1 VGPPAGQASHAFNA
15 PVLIDGKGILNQKL
29 SPLIELQKLDLRIM
43 EINDVR
49 RKIPERLH
57 IAESPLQEATQLL
70 NETKIAVESAAKERR
85 AHEKDLEAHEAH
97 TEKMK
102 SHAANLKTNKEY
114 QAHLFEL
121 ELANKKRGEFE
132 EKILLSMD
140 KTDQLQK
147 TANELQDKKNALEK
161 VFAQE
166 KHVLDAQ
173 DKELA
178 TELAQLE
185 GQYREAS
192 AKIETGILDRY
203 NQAKASRKDQPLAA
217 VRDGICAGCRL
228 QIPPQLI
235 AQVKRSN
242 DLHVCPY
249 CRRMLYWEGE
259 PAVET
264 PSVPGVKSSDLEV
277 GESV

>member
-1 VGPPAGQASHAFNA
+1 M
-15 PVLIDGKGILNQKL
+15 NQKL

-43 EINDVR
+43 EVTETR

-57 IAESPLQEATQLL
+57 TAELPLREATELL
-70 NETKIAVESAAKERR
+70 NETKAAVDQAIKERR

-102 SHAANLKTNKEY
+102 SHAASLKTNKEY
-114 QAHLFEL
+114 QAHLFEV
-121 ELANKKRGEFE
+121 ELANKKRGDFE
-132 EKILLSMD
+132 EKILLAMD
-140 KTDQLQK
+140 RVEQLQK
-147 TANELQDKKNALEK
+147 TAKELQDKKDALEK
-161 VFAQE
+161 VFLQE
-166 KHVLDAQ
+166 KQGLDAQ

-178 TELAQLE
+178 AELAQLE
-185 GQYREAS
+185 GQARDAS
-192 AKIETGILDRY
+192 AKIDKGLLDRY
-203 NQAKASRKDQPLAA
+203 NQVKASRKDQPLAA
-217 VRDGICAGCRL
+217 VRGGICAGCRL

-235 AQVKRSN
+235 AQVKRSD

-259 PAVET
+259 PATET
-264 PSVPGVKSSDLEV
+264 SHPLSEAKKADMEV

>member
-1 VGPPAGQASHAFNA
+1 M
-15 PVLIDGKGILNQKL
+15 LNQKL

-43 EINDVR
+43 EINETR

-57 IAESPLQEATQLL
+57 IAESPLQQEAQLL
-70 NETKIAVESAAKERR
+70 NETKAAVDTAAKERR

-97 TEKMK
+97 TERMK

-147 TANELQDKKNALEK
+147 IAKELQDKKNALEK

-166 KHVLDAQ
+166 KQVLDAQ

-185 GQYREAS
+185 SHYREAS
-192 AKIETGILDRY
+192 TKIEKGLLDRY
-203 NQAKASRKDQPLAA
+203 NQVKASRKDQPLAA

-259 PAVET
+259 PAVEA
-264 PSVPGVKSSDLEV
+264 PSVPGVTPSDLEV

>member
-1 VGPPAGQASHAFNA
+1 MV
-15 PVLIDGKGILNQKL
+15 NQKL

-43 EINDVR
+43 EITETR

-57 IAESPLQEATQLL
+57 AAESPLREATRLL
-70 NETKIAVESAAKERR
+70 NDTKAAVDAAIKERR

-102 SHAANLKTNKEY
+102 SHAASLKTNKEY

-121 ELANKKRGEFE
+121 ELANKKRGDFE

-140 KTDQLQK
+140 KVDQLQK
-147 TANELQDKKNALEK
+147 AADELQDKKNALEK

-166 KHVLDAQ
+166 KHALDAQ

-178 TELAQLE
+178 AEFAKLE

-192 AKIETGILDRY
+192 GKIEKSLLARY
-203 NQAKASRKDQPLAA
+203 NQVKASRKDQPLAA

-235 AQVKRSN
+235 AQVKRSD

-259 PAVET
+259 PATEA
-264 PSVPGVKSSDLEV
+264 PSAPASKPSDLEV

>member
-1 VGPPAGQASHAFNA
+1 
-15 PVLIDGKGILNQKL
+15 LNHKL
-29 SPLIELQKLDLRIM
+29 SPLVELQKLDLRIM
-43 EINDVR
+43 EIKDIR

-57 IAESPLQEATQLL
+57 IAETPLRDATQIL
-70 NETKIAVESAAKERR
+70 NDTKAATDAATKERR

-102 SHAANLKTNKEY
+102 SHAAGLKTNKEY
-114 QAHLFEL
+114 QAHLFEI

-132 EKILLSMD
+132 EKILLAMD
-140 KTDQLQK
+140 KIDQLQK
-147 TANELQDKKNALEK
+147 TAKELQEKRTGLEE
-161 VFAQE
+161 VFVRE
-166 KHVLDAQ
+166 KQVLDAQ

-178 TELAQLE
+178 AELATVEAQ
-185 GQYREAS
+185 QRAAS
-192 AKIETGILDRY
+192 ARIEKSLLERY
-203 NQAKASRKDQPLAA
+203 TQIKASRKDQPLAA
-217 VRDGICAGCRL
+217 VRDGMCAGCRL

-235 AQVKRSN
+235 AQVKRSE

-259 PAVET
+259 PVQEAH
-264 PSVPGVKSSDLEV
+264 SDPGAKSSDLEI

>member
-1 VGPPAGQASHAFNA
+1 M
-15 PVLIDGKGILNQKL
+15 NQKL

-43 EINDVR
+43 EVNDTR

-57 IAESPLQEATQLL
+57 VAESPLREATQLL
-70 NETKIAVESAAKERR
+70 NDTKAAVETAVKERR
-85 AHEKDLEAHEAH
+85 AHEKDLEAHEAQ

-121 ELANKKRGEFE
+121 ELANKKRGDIE
-132 EKILLSMD
+132 EKILVAMD
-140 KTDQLQK
+140 KVDQLQK
-147 TANELQDKKNALEK
+147 TAKDLQEKKDGLEK
-161 VFAQE
+161 VFLQE
-166 KHVLDAQ
+166 KQGLDTQ

-185 GQYREAS
+185 AQARDAS
-192 AKIETGILDRY
+192 ANIEKGLLDRY
-203 NQAKASRKDQPLAA
+203 NQVKASRKDQPLAA
-217 VRDGICAGCRL
+217 VRGGICAGCRL

-235 AQVKRSN
+235 AQVKRST

-249 CRRMLYWEGE
+249 CRRILYWEGE
-259 PAVET
+259 PSTET
-264 PSVPGVKSSDLEV
+264 SHSLSEAKKADMEV

>member
-1 VGPPAGQASHAFNA
+1 
-15 PVLIDGKGILNQKL
+15 
-29 SPLIELQKLDLRIM
+29 M
-43 EINDVR
+43 EINETR

-57 IAESPLQEATQLL
+57 AAESPLREAIQLL
-70 NETKIAVESAAKERR
+70 DDTKAAVDSVVKERR

-102 SHAANLKTNKEY
+102 SHAASLKTNKEY

-121 ELANKKRGEFE
+121 ELANKKRGDFE

-140 KTDQLQK
+140 KVDQLQK
-147 TANELQDKKNALEK
+147 TAKELQDKKAALEK
-161 VFAQE
+161 VFTQE
-166 KHVLDAQ
+166 KQVLDTQ

-178 TELAQLE
+178 AELAQLE
-185 GQYREAS
+185 ASYREAS
-192 AKIETGILDRY
+192 EKIEKGLLDRY
-203 NQAKASRKDQPLAA
+203 NQVKVSRKDHPLAA
-217 VRDGICAGCRL
+217 VRDGICSGCRL

-235 AQVKRSN
+235 AQVKRSD

-259 PAVET
+259 RVIEA
-264 PSVPGVKSSDLEV
+264 SSSAPGGKPSDLEV

>member
-1 VGPPAGQASHAFNA
+1 M
-15 PVLIDGKGILNQKL
+15 LNQKL
-29 SPLIELQKLDLRIM
+29 TPLIELQKLDLRIM
-43 EINDVR
+43 EINETR
-49 RKIPERLH
+49 RKVPERLH
-57 IAESPLQEATQLL
+57 AAESPLREAIQLL
-70 NETKIAVESAAKERR
+70 NDTQAAVDAATKERR
-85 AHEKDLEAHEAH
+85 AHEKDLEVHEAH

-102 SHAANLKTNKEY
+102 SHAASLKTNKEY

-121 ELANKKRGEFE
+121 ELANKKRGDFE

-140 KTDQLQK
+140 KVDQLQRV
-147 TANELQDKKNALEK
+147 ANELQDKKNALEK
-161 VFAQE
+161 AFTQE
-166 KHVLDAQ
+166 KHALDAQ

-178 TELAQLE
+178 TELAKLE
-185 GQYREAS
+185 AQYREVS
-192 AKIETGILDRY
+192 EKIEKSLLARY
-203 NQAKASRKDQPLAA
+203 NQVKTSRKDQPLAA

-235 AQVKRSN
+235 AQVKRSD

-259 PAVET
+259 PPTET
-264 PSVPGVKSSDLEV
+264 SSALSEAKKTDMEV